1 MAFTPRY
8 TAPAPN
14 DPLWVMTAAGGY
26 NGCIA
31 GAWPGGISN
40 YPCVLPNCTGYVH
53 GRAMEIAG
61 VTTDNLGLSFGN
73 AYQYWTDSSADW
85 IQDSEPSIGAI
96 GVFGSVGGPSP
107 GHIYVVEDIVDAD
120 TIVISQSD
128 YEIEYFSSITV
139 TRQNGW
145 DRYGQQYVYFMGFL
159 RNPYVSPTPT
169 PTEKAKNAILLLA
182 AKKRRKSYARIKRN
196 TGII

>member
-1 MAFTPRY
+1 MAFTPRF
-8 TAPAPN
+8 TAPAQN
-14 DPLWVMTAAGGY
+14 DPLWVMTEAGGY

-31 GAWPGGISN
+31 GAWPGYVSN

-61 VTTDNLGLSFGN
+61 VTTDNLGLSFLD
-73 AYQYWTDSSADW
+73 AYRYWDDSSSDW
-85 IQDSEPSIGAI
+85 IRDSEPSLGAI
-96 GVFGSVGGPSP
+96 GVFGSVGGPAP
-107 GHIYVVEDIVDAD
+107 GHVYVVEEIIDAD

-128 YEIEYFSSITV
+128 YAIEYFSTLTV

-145 DRYGQQYVYFMGFL
+145 DRYNQQYVYFMGFL
-159 RNPYVSPTPT
+159 RNPYVTPAPQIKT
-169 PTEKAKNAILLLA
+169 KNAILLLA
-182 AKKRRKSYARIKRN
+182 ALKKKRRLYGRLKRN